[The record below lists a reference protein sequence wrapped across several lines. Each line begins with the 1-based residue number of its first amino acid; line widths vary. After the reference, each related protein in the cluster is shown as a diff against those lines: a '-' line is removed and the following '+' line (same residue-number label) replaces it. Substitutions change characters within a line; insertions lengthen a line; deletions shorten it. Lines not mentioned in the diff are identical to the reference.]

1 MIVSGVDLLPHPP
14 GVLHD
19 HDVLHARADRG
30 HLGVIPHQLKLVV
43 ADVDTLGNCFIFN
56 SDWSELFLRDQME
69 ADELRR
75 RGTSRWRSCR
85 RSGRAA
91 TMRPPWLGQPPCHPD
106 YSHQSQ
112 PCSLSQILLLTEASI
127 HWTLLI
133 VTSITSSKY
142 ASETLFSSL
151 SPTSWLSVGDSIVSS
166 PLDLLSL
173 SPPQNR
179 TLEPSPAC
187 SQWWWPCCW
196 WAAPTTRWRY
206 IQTWPRLEALEEP
219 VTPLLVTFS
228 S

>member
-1 MIVSGVDLLPHPP
+1 MTTMYFMP
-14 GVLHD
+14 GLT
-19 HDVLHARADRG
+19 
-30 HLGVIPHQLKLVV
+30 VV
-43 ADVDTLGNCFIFN
+43 TLASPDISFSWLWPMLIHSVNCSLFN
-56 SDWSELFLRDQME
+56 SDWSELFLRGQME

-75 RGTSRWRSCR
+75 RGASRWRSCR

-91 TMRPPWLGQPPCHPD
+91 PMRPPWLGQPPCHPD

-151 SPTSWLSVGDSIVSS
+151 SPTSWLSVMVAGDSIVSS

-187 SQWWWPCCW
+187 SQ
-196 WAAPTTRWRY
+196 
-206 IQTWPRLEALEEP
+206 
-219 VTPLLVTFS
+219 
-228 S
+228 

>member
-1 MIVSGVDLLPHPP
+1 MLIHSV
-14 GVLHD
+14 
-19 HDVLHARADRG
+19 
-30 HLGVIPHQLKLVV
+30 
-43 ADVDTLGNCFIFN
+43 NCSLFN
-56 SDWSELFLRDQME
+56 SDWSELFLRGQME

-75 RGTSRWRSCR
+75 RGASRWRSCR

-91 TMRPPWLGQPPCHPD
+91 PMRPPWLGQPPCHPD

-151 SPTSWLSVGDSIVSS
+151 SPTSWLSVMVAGDSIVSS

-173 SPPQNR
+173 SHLLHRIGHLSHLQPVASDDGPVVDGLLPRHAGATSRLGQGLRLWRN
-179 TLEPSPAC
+179 PS
-187 SQWWWPCCW
+187 
-196 WAAPTTRWRY
+196 
-206 IQTWPRLEALEEP
+206 
-219 VTPLLVTFS
+219 LLS
-228 S
+228 W